1 MNRLNQLAVNQDG
14 FAFDPMTGESFTLNP
29 SAVEAVKQ
37 FSKGASCEEAAQ
49 HLTQVF
55 DVGASDALRDVE
67 DLVSRLKNF
76 NLM

>member
-29 SAVEAVKQ
+29 TAAAVVKQ
-37 FSKGASCEEAAQ
+37 FSSGASTKEAAE

-55 DVGASDALRDVE
+55 EVSAEEALRDVE